1 MRGLFKSRCTQTLWK
16 IHGRKAT
23 SQTRVVNPSQNIFS
37 LQSSGSSCLGQL
49 AKQNTQNNLH
59 GSAWLLLSVPREVQ
73 TFLVGRQKQPRS
85 GLIIPP
91 CNHKLINTRP
101 CWITG
106 GGEGIHPCR
115 CALMKRNNLKATRW
129 SARGVRR
136 RGRLRCSSTSSR
148 EGSPRQS
155 WPLVKNHYVP
165 PSLRELLPNSD

>member
-1 MRGLFKSRCTQTLWK
+1 M
-16 IHGRKAT
+16 
-23 SQTRVVNPSQNIFS
+23 
-37 LQSSGSSCLGQL
+37 
-49 AKQNTQNNLH
+49 
-59 GSAWLLLSVPREVQ
+59 
-73 TFLVGRQKQPRS
+73 VGRQKQPRS

-106 GGEGIHPCR
+106 GGEGIHLRR

-136 RGRLRCSSTSSR
+136 RGRLRCLSTSSR

-155 WPLVKNHYVP
+155 WPLVKNHYVL
-165 PSLRELLPNSD
+165 PSLRELLPNSDEQASTRVLAQRSGGRAAPPTDNEPWFAGRPTTSYGQQIVTCAAHYQGR